1 MKSGAQTAA
10 SLPLYF
16 FTALPLT
23 TPMLRIV
30 YFGTANF
37 AVPPLK
43 ALLSARNAATVV
55 AVVTQPDKP
64 AGRSGEVTASPV
76 ARVARE
82 AGVTLLQ
89 PAKIKVDAVRDEL
102 AALNADLFVVAAYGK
117 IIPMDIL
124 ALPRLGCINLHG
136 SLLPKYRGA
145 SPIQAA
151 IAAGE
156 PGTGVALMF
165 MDEQVDHGP
174 VLATV
179 AVPIDPQDTYAS
191 LEAKM
196 ADAAAEL
203 LVSHLD
209 DLAAGNL
216 EPREQDHDAAT
227 FTSIIGREDG
237 FVRWADVDAPA
248 VERLRRAFDPWPG
261 IYATWTRSGK
271 PMRIKLLDVCA
282 SEGRPGAAPG
292 TVWTNDAGEPVVA
305 AKDGGVRLLMV
316 QPEGKKPM
324 TGVAFLNGYREFSG
338 ATLDVTPPRQNA

>member
-1 MKSGAQTAA
+1 M
-10 SLPLYF
+10 
-16 FTALPLT
+16 
-23 TPMLRIV
+23 TPLRII

-43 ALLSARNAATVV
+43 ALLAARNAASVV

-64 AGRSGEVTASPV
+64 VGRAGEVTASPV
-76 ARVARE
+76 ARAARD
-82 AGVTLLQ
+82 AGVALLQ
-89 PAKIKVDAVRDEL
+89 PAKIKVDSVRDEL

-117 IIPMDIL
+117 IIPKDIL

-136 SLLPKYRGA
+136 SMLPKYRGA

-156 PGTGVALMF
+156 SATGVALMI

-191 LEAKM
+191 LESKM
-196 ADAAAEL
+196 AEAAAEL
-203 LVSHLD
+203 LIAHLE
-209 DLAAGNL
+209 DLADGKL
-216 EPREQDHDAAT
+216 VPKEQDHGAAT

-237 FVRWADVDAPA
+237 FIRWAALDAPA

-261 IYATWTRSGK
+261 IYATWTRNGK
-271 PMRIKLLDVCA
+271 SLRIKLLDVCA
-282 SEGRPGAAPG
+282 TENSTGAAPG
-292 TVWTNDAGEPVVA
+292 KVWVNEAGEPVVSA
-305 AKDGGVRLLMV
+305 RDGAVRLLSV

-324 TGVAFLNGYREFSG
+324 TGATFLNGYQDFKD
-338 ATLDVTPPRQNA
+338 ATLDLTPPHQNA